1 MHPSEEASALLFPAT
16 ELFKAAAS
24 VRRGLRG
31 SHTHTTPP
39 CCTWAHSFPKSLA
52 HTWCPGH
59 LQFCNITQQQYSL
72 NCLAVYFLKRGKV
85 SHLKD
90 YLTLPWTSCPPS
102 PLLSL
107 RHHVHTCVYTQM
119 ATYMH
124 IHWHIDTWM
133 NRLKHIRPALG
144 WQLWKDRDEEK
155 KKHSV
160 PLLEIAFVPVL
171 LESFRSLYLPLAFSP
186 GQ

>member
-1 MHPSEEASALLFPAT
+1 MISDISDLVARCTPVKRHLLSSSLPRSCSRLQPAW
-16 ELFKAAAS
+16 
-24 VRRGLRG
+24 RRGLRG

-39 CCTWAHSFPKSLA
+39 CCTWVHSFPKSLA
-52 HTWCPGH
+52 HTRCPGH

-72 NCLAVYFLKRGKV
+72 NCLAVYFLKRGKI

-107 RHHVHTCVYTQM
+107 QHHVHTCVYTQM

-144 WQLWKDRDEEK
+144 WQLWKDRDGK
-155 KKHSV
+155 KKKT
-160 PLLEIAFVPVL
+160 
-171 LESFRSLYLPLAFSP
+171 
-186 GQ
+186 